1 MINESGRGMQERM
14 AEMTQGGRIV
24 WSPEQIEQWR
34 LRQCAYAS
42 DTASVLFHQD
52 LDRRRWVVQ
61 QEMTQLL
68 HSFQR
73 EEISVK
79 TLNALFQQ
87 KMQAEWN
94 VFGLRGMSGGM
105 FFNKLV
111 KYIPNETLLTQHLR
125 SALALPKDIRD
136 GQRRM
141 YSFMQFLE
149 KKISRQYVTR
159 GQLQPARVPFF
170 LSAWWHF
177 QDNKRWPI
185 FYTLVYTVLMAETEI
200 LSTSYVDAYFAFQKR
215 FVSLMRALG
224 LSTWE
229 LEHISTWYGQRHVQ
243 KEIRRLEILP
253 AQFHYKRRPDMQK
266 QILSRVPELKQPD
279 ILLAVSDMPQQSE
292 RDTSSHTHLQWLL
305 TKLGRKVGY
314 HVWVANNDHNKIWNR
329 ERLGDLSLKSLPPL
343 ADAEFQR
350 ILSRIDVLWLDRDQ
364 VVAAYEIEHTTDIS
378 TGLLRLYDLGAL
390 CPPTSHLCVV
400 APRERLR
407 KIQFELSRPAF
418 NRQDVRNRCGIIT
431 EELLLEQE
439 AHILRWA
446 GSLSVI
452 EELLYDCSTVGR

>member
-1 MINESGRGMQERM
+1 MTRGEKM
-14 AEMTQGGRIV
+14 G

-34 LRQCAYAS
+34 LRQRAYAS
-42 DTASVLFHQD
+42 DAASVMLHQD
-52 LDRRRWVVQ
+52 LDQRRSSVQ
-61 QEMTQLL
+61 QEMTLLL
-68 HSFQR
+68 HSFLR

-94 VFGLRGMSGGM
+94 VFSLRGMSGGM

-111 KYIPNETLLTQHLR
+111 KYIPDEPLLTRHLR
-125 SALALPKDIRD
+125 SVLALPKDTRD

-141 YSFMQFLE
+141 HSFVQFLE
-149 KKISRQYVTR
+149 EMISGQYVTR

-170 LSAWWHF
+170 LSAWWHL

-185 FYTLVYTVLMAETEI
+185 FYTLVYTVLMAEIEV
-200 LSTSYVDAYFAFQKR
+200 LATSYVDAYFAFRKR
-215 FVSLMRALG
+215 FVSLTKALG
-224 LSTWE
+224 LFAWE
-229 LEHISTWYGQRHVQ
+229 LEHFSTWYGQRHIQ

-253 AQFHYKRRPDMQK
+253 AQFQHKRRFDMQK
-266 QILSRVPELKQPD
+266 QSLSGVPELQRPD
-279 ILLAVSDMPQQSE
+279 ILPEVSDMLQRSE

-305 TKLGRKVGY
+305 TRLGRKVGY
-314 HVWVANNDHNKIWNR
+314 HVWVASNDHNKVWNR

-343 ADAEFQR
+343 ADTEFQR

-452 EELLYDCSTVGR
+452 EDLLHDCSTVGR

>member
-1 MINESGRGMQERM
+1 MQ
-14 AEMTQGGRIV
+14 V
-24 WSPEQIEQWR
+24 
-34 LRQCAYAS
+34 
-42 DTASVLFHQD
+42 
-52 LDRRRWVVQ
+52 
-61 QEMTQLL
+61 
-68 HSFQR
+68 
-73 EEISVK
+73 
-79 TLNALFQQ
+79 
-87 KMQAEWN
+87 EWN
-94 VFGLRGMSGGM
+94 VFGLRGTSGGM
-105 FFNKLV
+105 FFNMLV
-111 KYIPNETLLTQHLR
+111 KYIPDEPLLARHLR
-125 SALALPKDIRD
+125 SALTLPKDAHD

-141 YSFMQFLE
+141 HSFVEFLG
-149 KKISRQYVTR
+149 KLISRQYATR

-170 LSAWWHF
+170 LSAWWHL

-185 FYTLVYTVLMAETEI
+185 FYAQVYTVLMAEIEA
-200 LSTSYVDAYFAFQKR
+200 LSTSYVDAYFAFRKR
-215 FVSLMRALG
+215 FVSLTRALG

-229 LEHISTWYGQRHVQ
+229 LEHISTWYGQRSVQ
-243 KEIRRLEILP
+243 KEIRKLEILP
-253 AQFHYKRRPDMQK
+253 AQFHHKRRPDMQK
-266 QILSRVPELKQPD
+266 QILSRVPELQQPGV
-279 ILLAVSDMPQQSE
+279 LPEVSDMFQRSE

-329 ERLGDLSLKSLPPL
+329 DRLGDLSLKSLPPL

-400 APRERLR
+400 VPHERLR

-446 GSLSVI
+446 GSLSVV
-452 EELLYDCSTVGR
+452 EELLHDCSMAGR